1 MYMLNKANKLM
12 EQRKA
17 MIDEARQVLVVLGA
31 EDVPVT
37 PVVESTIVINKGKVV
52 AVNNNEEIDRL
63 FKENARHIRRINEL
77 AAENESLLEQLNLL
91 DNNYTVK
98 ADRYDELEEEIM
110 KAESEIAFKD
120 GQIIGYK
127 RQIKELEDKIAELQ
141 AALDAKKLTKKIKPL
156 QDELKDYKE
165 ELEKEE
171 PKKVVN
177 SVIPKKEAVEVI
189 KYENGYMHGIVRFK
203 YRDKKQEYKFTASN
217 RFDKVILYGETD
229 EKAREIAKETIIKHK
244 GNIFVGYKPA
254 DESEVLYA
262 EDKNYNIVAF
272 CEQGV
277 FYGFYGVYY
286 FVWNPGHEVP
296 AGCLIKHMH
305 DDNRTLR
312 KMNSSWGN
320 GFVKRAE
327 DIMALCKEMNYIDYK
342 REQVEAERGYAS
354 SVSSS
359 NEVVVNVEDMS
370 DDDILDIL

>member
-17 MIDEARQVLVVLGA
+17 MIEEARQVLVVLGA

-52 AVNNNEEIDRL
+52 KVEVTNNEEVDRL

-77 AAENESLLEQLNLL
+77 AADNEKLE
-91 DNNYTVK
+91 D
-98 ADRYDELEEEIM
+98 EIM

-127 RQIKELEDKIAELQ
+127 RQVKELEDKIAELQ
-141 AALDAKKLTKKIKPL
+141 AALNAKKLTKKVKPL

-177 SVIPKKEAVEVI
+177 NVIPKKEAVEVI

-286 FVWNPGHEVP
+286 FVWNPGHDVP
-296 AGCLIKHMH
+296 AGCLIKHMY

-312 KMNSSWGN
+312 KMNASWGN

-342 REQVEAERGYAS
+342 REQVEAERGCAS

>member
-1 MYMLNKANKLM
+1 MLNKANKLM

-52 AVNNNEEIDRL
+52 KVTNNEEVDRL

-127 RQIKELEDKIAELQ
+127 RQVKELEDKIAELQ
-141 AALDAKKLTKKIKPL
+141 AALGAKKLTKKIKPL

-177 SVIPKKEAVEVI
+177 NVIPKKEAVEVI

-254 DESEVLYA
+254 DESEILYA
-262 EDKNYNIVAF
+262 EDKNYNIVAY

-286 FVWNPGHEVP
+286 FVWNPGHDVP

-312 KMNSSWGN
+312 KMNASWGN

-342 REQVEAERGYAS
+342 REQVEAERGCAS

>member
-1 MYMLNKANKLM
+1 MLNKANKLM

-17 MIDEARQVLVVLGA
+17 MINEARQVLVVLGA

-52 AVNNNEEIDRL
+52 KVTNNEKLEDEII
-63 FKENARHIRRINEL
+63 K
-77 AAENESLLEQLNLL
+77 AEN
-91 DNNYTVK
+91 
-98 ADRYDELEEEIM
+98 
-110 KAESEIAFKD
+110 EIAFKD
-120 GQIIGYK
+120 GQIIRYK
-127 RQIKELEDKIAELQ
+127 RQVKELEDKVAELQ
-141 AALDAKKLTKKIKPL
+141 AALDAKKLTKKKVKPL

-177 SVIPKKEAVEVI
+177 HVIPKKEAVEVI

-203 YRDKKQEYKFTASN
+203 YRDKKQEYNFTASN

-262 EDKNYNIVAF
+262 EDKNYNIVAY

-286 FVWNPGHEVP
+286 FVWNPGHDVP
-296 AGCLIKHMH
+296 AGCLIKHMY

-312 KMNSSWGN
+312 KMNASWGN

-342 REQVEAERGYAS
+342 REQVEAERGCAS